1 MNKMYK
7 MVFVIFF
14 SIAIIY
20 SLSLWIQSSSSL
32 SQLLTTNLF
41 YNAFGQE
48 INDSSKVPLISTVG
62 DFNHTTGKLI
72 PGHSPIEYN
81 ASNIPGLQ
89 IKDCP
94 PQKKEIA
101 IYIHGFLVNGKTL
114 GSENA
119 TEIFDRARL
128 SLNNASY
135 DITLIGFNWDSD
147 ITMIRHGKLQKI

>member
-7 MVFVIFF
+7 ISFTLFF

-20 SLSLWIQSSSSL
+20 SLSLWIQSSSL
-32 SQLLTTNLF
+32 SQLLITNLF
-41 YNAFGQE
+41 HNAFGQE
-48 INDSSKVPLISTVG
+48 INDSFKVPLISTVG

-72 PGHSPIEYN
+72 LGQSPIEYN
-81 ASNIPGLQ
+81 GSNIPGLQ
-89 IKDCP
+89 NNDCP
-94 PQKKEIA
+94 AQKEIA

-147 ITMIRHGKLQKI
+147 ITNDKAW